1 MLLRNAATNHHNEGI
16 HVTQTNL
23 IRPLRSI
30 QKPGEGEYA
39 PYAIMYVRLVPD
51 DGLVLQHMRDQAA
64 LTTRLLGDLPEAT
77 LSMPCAEGEWTI
89 KQILAHV
96 IDAERVFAYRALRF
110 ARNDLTAL
118 PGFDQEADMRAINA
132 AERTIEDL
140 LEEYNVVRMSSVA
153 LFNSLPADAFE
164 RIGVASNNP
173 LSVRGAVYFIAGHEL
188 HHLNSIRENYL
199 QAK

>member
-1 MLLRNAATNHHNEGI
+1 MIGLLKGN
-16 HVTQTNL
+16 HVTQTNPT
-23 IRPLRSI
+23 RSLRSI

-51 DGLVLQHMRDQAA
+51 DGLVLQHMRDQAV
-64 LTTRLLGDLPEAT
+64 LTTRLLGELPEAM
-77 LSMPCAEGEWTI
+77 LSTPCADGEWTI
-89 KQILAHV
+89 KQIVAHV

-118 PGFDQEADMRAINA
+118 PGFDQEADMHAINA

-153 LFNSLPADAFE
+153 LFNTLPEDALQ
-164 RIGVASNNP
+164 RVGVASNNP
-173 LSVRGAVYFIAGHEL
+173 LSVRGAVYFIAGHDL

-199 QAK
+199 QGK